1 MKIAINTS
9 HQRFGGA
16 IQVALSFINECKN
29 FSQHEFYVWVGP
41 GVRKSLNEEKFPA
54 NFHFENFDFGVL
66 SFKKSFELNRTMQ
79 AVEQRIKPDVIIAT
93 SGPSYFHSKAP
104 QIIGYNLPLY
114 IYPESPFIQTLSPY
128 RKFRRFVKKQLHF
141 HYFKRDAD
149 YYVVQTDDVNQRLR
163 KALNVDKVL
172 TVTNT
177 ASSYYTNWQ
186 NFPTK
191 LPKQHQWTYR
201 MLTISSYYGH
211 KNLEIIPQVL
221 AELKQRG
228 IDQVEFVVTL
238 KPEDF
243 EQYIGKHEGIHNVG
257 PIKPPEC
264 PSLYQECGG
273 MFLPTL
279 AECFSAS
286 YPEAMIMEKPIITTD
301 LGFARSICAEAALF
315 YEAKNALAAADQI
328 EKLINDKELQGNL
341 MAKGKEQLKTF
352 DSPQE
357 RARKY
362 IELCESLVKGS
373 TEFHGV
379 KHGVPR
385 CKNSERLSGIT
396 TYE

>member
-1 MKIAINTS
+1 MKIAINSS

-29 FSQHEFYVWVGP
+29 FPQHEFYVWVGP
-41 GVRKSLNEEKFPA
+41 GIRKSLNEDEFPA
-54 NFHFENFDFGVL
+54 NFHFEHFDSGVL
-66 SFKKSFELNRTMQ
+66 SFKKSFEINRTMQ

-114 IYPESPFIQTLSPY
+114 IYPESPFIKTLSPY
-128 RKFRRFVKKQLHF
+128 RKFRRFLKKQLHF

-149 YYVVQTDDVNQRLR
+149 YYVVQTDDVNKRLR
-163 KALNVDKVL
+163 EALNVDKVL

-177 ASSYYTNWQ
+177 ASSYYSNWQ
-186 NFPTK
+186 NYPAK
-191 LPKQHQWTYR
+191 LPRKEQGTYR

-221 AELKQRG
+221 RELKQRG
-228 IDQVEFVVTL
+228 INHVEFVVTL

-243 EQYIGKHEGIHNVG
+243 DTHIGAQKGIHNVG
-257 PIKPPEC
+257 PIKPAEC
-264 PSLYQECGG
+264 PSLYQECDG

-301 LGFARSICAEAALF
+301 LGFARSICGEAGLF
-315 YEAKNALAAADQI
+315 YEAKNAAAAADQI
-328 EKLINDKELQGNL
+328 EKLINDKELQEHL
-341 MAKGKEQLKTF
+341 VATGKDQLKTF

-362 IELCESLVKGS
+362 IELCEGLL
-373 TEFHGV
+373 
-379 KHGVPR
+379 PD
-385 CKNSERLSGIT
+385 
-396 TYE
+396 